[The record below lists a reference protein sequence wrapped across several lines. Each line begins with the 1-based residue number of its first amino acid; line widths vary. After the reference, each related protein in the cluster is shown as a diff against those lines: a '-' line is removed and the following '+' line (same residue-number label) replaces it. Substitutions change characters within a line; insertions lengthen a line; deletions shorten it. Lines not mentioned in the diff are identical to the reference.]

1 MNKVL
6 VICAHPDDETLGLG
20 GTIRKHIEKKDSV
33 FILCFTHGQF
43 DRDDSDK
50 GIEWRENQAKSAFK
64 ILGIKNSKFLKYPDQ
79 NLESIPLTKLS
90 KDIEAVINKIRPN
103 IVYTHFWDDM
113 NQDHKRVFEA
123 SLIATRQVPKS
134 SVKELICYE
143 TPSSTDWGKR
153 TFQPNY
159 FIDISKN
166 IENKLKAL
174 KKYKDETNEYPHP
187 RSIQAVKYRSGY
199 WGSTLGIKFAEA
211 FIILRKIN

>member
-1 MNKVL
+1 M
-6 VICAHPDDETLGLG
+6 
-20 GTIRKHIEKKDSV
+20 R
-33 FILCFTHGQF
+33 
-43 DRDDSDK
+43 
-50 GIEWRENQAKSAFK
+50 
-64 ILGIKNSKFLKYPDQ
+64 YPDQ
-79 NLESIPLTKLS
+79 NLDSILLTKLA
-90 KDIEAVINKIRPN
+90 KDIEIIINKIKPN

-159 FIDISKN
+159 FVDITKN

-174 KKYKDETNEYPHP
+174 KNYKEEINEYPHP
-187 RSIQAVKYRSGY
+187 RSIEAVRHRSAY
-199 WGSTLGIKFAEA
+199 WGSSVGIKFAEA
-211 FIILRKIN
+211 FMILRRIN